1 MKILGWGM
9 IVVWVSVICVAIQA
23 SLRMTLKDFLEIL
36 GMFLAVVVIGGFLAI
51 GILLVAN

>member
-9 IVVWVSVICVAIQA
+9 IIVWITILCVAMQA
-23 SLRMTLKDFLEIL
+23 SLRMTLKDFLGIL
-36 GMFLAVVVIGGFLAI
+36 GGLLAIVVVAGFLAI